1 MIKLF
6 WNTRNQKK
14 PNTKDEKIIEE
25 LDRNY
30 VWGLY
35 HKKNSNLW
43 VYEILKK
50 IKYDIIE
57 NETNLEKDDTLIIV
71 DSSLEGKAELYKKLK
86 KNKNRIMDGEI
97 IIKKAQTNGFM
108 NFLKRL
114 TIALSIV
121 KKILKKMIY

>member
-25 LDRNY
+25 FDRNY
-30 VWGLY
+30 IWGIY
-35 HKKNSNLW
+35 HKKNSNSW

-86 KNKNRIMDGEI
+86 L
-97 IIKKAQTNGFM
+97 IK
-108 NFLKRL
+108 LL
-114 TIALSIV
+114 
-121 KKILKKMIY
+121 ILK